1 MLPFD
6 YQPRTRMVFGA
17 GTLARVGQL
26 ARELGGTRVL
36 VVTDPGIVAAGHAH
50 RAMQVIRAEGLTG
63 TLFDGVRE
71 NPDANDVERC
81 VEVARCAQTDLFVG
95 LGGGSAM
102 DTAKG
107 ANFILTNG
115 GVIADYKGIGKA
127 AKPMLPLIAVP
138 TTAGTG
144 SECQSFALISD
155 PETHM
160 KMACGD
166 PKAAAKVAL
175 LDPELTLSQPPRVTA
190 CTGIDALVHALETA
204 VTKKRSPVSQLFS
217 REAFRLCIHALPRV
231 LSEPGDLEARGRM
244 LLGAAYAGVAIE
256 NSMLGCTHAAANPL
270 TARYGVVHGLAVGIL
285 APGVLR
291 RNMVD
296 ADVAAEYLALAR
308 HAALE
313 SVEALREQFSA
324 LLPLA
329 GLPQRLSAFGV
340 TVEALPEL
348 ARDAAAQWTGSFNPV
363 SYSLEDFANLYR
375 EVLE

>member
-17 GTLARVGQL
+17 GTLSRLGQL
-26 ARELGGTRVL
+26 AGELGGTRVL
-36 VVTDPGIVAAGHAH
+36 VVTDPGIVAAGHAD

-71 NPDANDVERC
+71 NPDANDVARC
-81 VEVARCAQTDLFVG
+81 VEVARSAQTDLFVG

-204 VTKKRSPVSQLFS
+204 VTKKRSTVSQLFS

-231 LSEPGDLEARGRM
+231 LSVPEDVEARGRM

-291 RNMVD
+291 RNMAD
-296 ADVAAEYLALAR
+296 ADIAAEYLAVAR

-313 SVEALREQFSA
+313 SVEALLEQFSE
-324 LLPLA
+324 LLPRA
-329 GLPQRLSAFGV
+329 GLPQRLSTFGV
-340 TVEALPEL
+340 NVEALPEL

-363 SYSLEDFANLYR
+363 SYSLLDFEELYR
-375 EVLE
+375 EVLV